1 MRANAEIVALKVANG
16 EKKMSQLLNEAK
28 VLQNL
33 HHDGIMC
40 AYGIYEVRV
49 QGKKSLGMVL
59 WALKEE

>member
-1 MRANAEIVALKVANG
+1 MKVANS

-33 HHDGIMC
+33 HHDWIIR

-49 QGKKSLGMVL
+49 EGKKSLGMVL
-59 WALKEE
+59 WALQEDK